1 MEKMNKLLGP
11 SLSRMIAPFFLLGI
25 LAGEDLAILWGKYQ
39 IYQLPHPGWNCEVA
53 VITQANIFQL
63 FYRDFSQPFLPSSD
77 LSLAV
82 IFQLFLDPRSAESH
96 AHLINLE
103 ITQRIKKIRLV
114 SFALKLKN

>member
-1 MEKMNKLLGP
+1 
-11 SLSRMIAPFFLLGI
+11 MIAPFFLLGI

-82 IFQLFLDPRSAESH
+82 IFHLFLDPRSAESH

-103 ITQRIKKIRLV
+103 ITQRIIED